1 MASNIANLR
10 NDILMSLQQLEHSV
24 SQSGVQKPAM
34 GFWSLASKGSK
45 RERVG
50 EKVDEKIDVATLS
63 KWLSS
68 LVDTGNDIATA
79 QKILKSLRFSTMEV
93 RHSKIAGAHPNTF
106 RWMFEKPTN
115 PRLQVKYGEW
125 LRSDDP
131 IYWISGKPGSGK
143 STLMKYLVSEERTRA
158 HLQSWAGPKN
168 LVIASF
174 FFWIAGTEIQK
185 SQEGLL
191 QSLLYE
197 VLKQCPSLIP
207 STFPSRWQMPDP
219 YHENPDPWT
228 RSELLEAFS
237 RLKEH
242 DLTSTRFCFFI
253 DGLDEYEGD
262 HTELIDVIRG
272 LIDSANVKIC
282 LSSRPWNV
290 FEAAFGSDPIRK
302 LYLQDLNETD
312 IKLYVKD
319 KLQDRDDFIK
329 LMQRDN
335 RCSELVAEIVGKAKG
350 VFLWVFLVV
359 RSLIEGLTNCDRT
372 IDLQRRLREFP
383 EDLEEYFKH
392 ILTSLDQIY
401 REQTARAFQT
411 SLRAARP
418 LSLLNYWF
426 LDMDE
431 EDPNFAL
438 DMEIQ
443 PLSIDEVHSRQA
455 EMKSRLNGRCK
466 GLLEVCADEDP
477 DFANREPA
485 MPSQYHVD
493 FLHRTVR
500 DFLLTKDMQELLAD
514 WTAAGFDA
522 NLAICRTILAEIKSF
537 RLKPGHLMRFGALS
551 KLVED
556 FMYHAREVEVGT
568 NSSPVALLDALETV
582 MAHLA
587 EKHPDW
593 DRKAGSPYPWEF
605 WVVERNYNWE
615 EYNSLLTFA
624 IEKNLLLYVQ
634 WKLDHNLDLLSEKR
648 GRPLLDYALRPE
660 SRLAHGKAPPNLPM
674 AALLL
679 GHEANPNQQW
689 AGATVWEHYVTRW
702 CANLNHWPQ
711 NLRYESIKMLILHG
725 ADGDIK
731 VKVDGS
737 FISALSVK
745 EPLEDAERAEEDE
758 GHEVSLKVSELFSRV
773 FSPDDA
779 AELQS
784 IMYPKGRFRLANWIS
799 WR

>member
-1 MASNIANLR
+1 
-10 NDILMSLQQLEHSV
+10 
-24 SQSGVQKPAM
+24 
-34 GFWSLASKGSK
+34 
-45 RERVG
+45 
-50 EKVDEKIDVATLS
+50 
-63 KWLSS
+63 
-68 LVDTGNDIATA
+68 
-79 QKILKSLRFSTMEV
+79 
-93 RHSKIAGAHPNTF
+93 
-106 RWMFEKPTN
+106 
-115 PRLQVKYGEW
+115 
-125 LRSDDP
+125 
-131 IYWISGKPGSGK
+131 
-143 STLMKYLVSEERTRA
+143 MKYLVSEERTRA
-158 HLQSWAGPKN
+158 HLQSWAGPKT

-174 FFWIAGTEIQK
+174 FFWITGTEMQK

-207 STFPSRWQMPDP
+207 STFPSRWQLPDP

-237 RLKEH
+237 RLKEY
-242 DLTSTRFCFFI
+242 DLSSTRFCFFI

-262 HTELIDVIRG
+262 HTELNDVIRG

-350 VFLWVFLVV
+350 VFLWVYLVV
-359 RSLIEGLTNCDRT
+359 RSLVEGLNNCDRT

-392 ILTSLDQIY
+392 ILTSLDRIY

-411 SLRAARP
+411 SLRTTRP

-431 EDPNFAL
+431 EDTNFAL
-438 DMEIQ
+438 NMEIQ
-443 PLSIDEVHSRQA
+443 PLSRDEIHSRHA

-466 GLLEVCADEDP
+466 GLLEVCADMELDLP
-477 DFANREPA
+477 F
-485 MPSQYHVD
+485 QYHVD

-514 WTAAGFDA
+514 WTAASFDA
-522 NLAICRTILAEIKSF
+522 NLAICRTILAEIKSL
-537 RLKPGHLMRFGALS
+537 RLKPGYLQNSGPLLN
-551 KLVED
+551 LVED

-582 MAHLA
+582 IDHFA
-587 EKHPDW
+587 EEHP
-593 DRKAGSPYPWEF
+593 RLELKAGISYPWEF
-605 WVVERNYNWE
+605 WVIERNYDWQ

-634 WKLDHNLDLLSEKR
+634 RKLDHNLDLLLKKQ
-648 GRPLLDYALRPE
+648 GRPLLDYAMRPE
-660 SRLAHGKAPPNLPM
+660 SRPAHSKAPNLPM

-679 GHEANPNQQW
+679 GHGANPNELW
-689 AGATVWEHYVTRW
+689 AGATVWKHYITMW
-702 CANLNHWPQ
+702 CANLNRWPQ
-711 NLRYESIKMLILHG
+711 NVRYESIKMLILHG
-725 ADGDIK
+725 ADRDIK
-731 VKVDGS
+731 VKVDDS

-758 GHEVSLKVSELFSRV
+758 GNAKVNLQVSVLFSRV

-779 AELQS
+779 AELRD
-784 IMYPKGRFRLANWIS
+784 IMYPRGRSRLANWIG

>member
-1 MASNIANLR
+1 MASNVANLR

-24 SQSGVQKPAM
+24 LQSGVQKSTM
-34 GFWSLASKGSK
+34 DFLNLANKGSK
-45 RERVG
+45 R
-50 EKVDEKIDVATLS
+50 EKVDEKIDVAALS
-63 KWLSS
+63 KRLSS
-68 LVDTGNDIATA
+68 LVDMGNDIDTA
-79 QKILKSLRFSTMEV
+79 QKILKSLRFSTMKV
-93 RHSKIAGAHPNTF
+93 RHSKIAGAHRNTF

-115 PRLQVKYGEW
+115 LRLQVKYGEW

-158 HLQSWAGPKN
+158 HLQSWASPKN

-174 FFWIAGTEIQK
+174 FFWIAGTEMQK
-185 SQEGLL
+185 SQKGLL

-197 VLKQCPSLIP
+197 VLRQCPNLIP
-207 STFPSRWQMPDP
+207 PTFPSRWQAPDP
-219 YHENPDPWT
+219 YHDNPDPWT
-228 RSELLEAFS
+228 RSELLEAFG
-237 RLKEH
+237 RLKKY
-242 DLTSTRFCFFI
+242 DLSSTRFCFFI

-302 LYLQDLNETD
+302 LYLQDLNEAD

-319 KLQDRDDFIK
+319 KLQDRSDFIK

-350 VFLWVFLVV
+350 VFLWVYLVV
-359 RSLIEGLTNCDRT
+359 RSLVEGLNNCDRT

-383 EDLEEYFKH
+383 EDLQEYFKH

-426 LDMDE
+426 LDLDE
-431 EDPNFAL
+431 EDTNFAL

-443 PLSIDEVHSRQA
+443 PLRTDEVQSRHA

-466 GLLEVCADEDP
+466 GLLEVSAD
-477 DFANREPA
+477 RELDLPF
-485 MPSQYHVD
+485 QYQVD

-514 WTAAGFDA
+514 WTAARFDA
-522 NLAICRTILAEIKSF
+522 NLAICRTILAEVKS
-537 RLKPGHLMRFGALS
+537 LQVKFGYLQNLGPLS
-551 KLVED
+551 NLVED

-568 NSSPVALLDALETV
+568 NSSPVSLLDALETV
-582 MAHLA
+582 IAHFA
-587 EKHPDW
+587 EQHPTQLL
-593 DRKAGSPYPWEF
+593 KAGISYPWEC
-605 WVVERNYNWE
+605 WVVERDYQWQ
-615 EYNSLLTFA
+615 EYNSLFTFA

-634 WKLDHNLDLLSEKR
+634 QKLDHNLDLLRKKR
-648 GRPLLDYALRPE
+648 GRPLLDYAMRPE
-660 SRLAHGKAPPNLPM
+660 SRSAHDKAPNLPM
-674 AALLL
+674 AALILDR
-679 GHEANPNQQW
+679 GADPNQQW
-689 AGATVWEHYVTRW
+689 AGATIWKHYITKW
-702 CANLNHWPQ
+702 CANLNRWPQ

-725 ADGDIK
+725 ANQDIR
-731 VKVDGS
+731 VNIDDS
-737 FISALSVK
+737 FVSALFVK
-745 EPLEDAERAEEDE
+745 EPLEGAGPAERGEEDKSKAKVVR
-758 GHEVSLKVSELFSRV
+758 VSVLFSRV

-779 AELQS
+779 AELHD
-784 IMYPKGRFRLANWIS
+784 IMYPRERFRIANWIS

>member
-24 SQSGVQKPAM
+24 LQSGVQKHTT
-34 GFWSLASKGSK
+34 GFWNLANKGSK
-45 RERVG
+45 RERVD
-50 EKVDEKIDVATLS
+50 EKVDEKIDVVSLS

-115 PRLQVKYGEW
+115 PRLQVKYREW
-125 LRSDDP
+125 LQSDNP

-174 FFWIAGTEIQK
+174 FFWIAGTEMQK

-219 YHENPDPWT
+219 YHESPDPWT

-242 DLTSTRFCFFI
+242 DLSSTRFCFFI

-329 LMQRDN
+329 LMRRDN
-335 RCSELVAEIVGKAKG
+335 RCSELVEEIVGKAKG
-350 VFLWVFLVV
+350 VFLWVYLVV
-359 RSLIEGLTNCDRT
+359 RSLVEGLNNCDRT

-431 EDPNFAL
+431 EDTNFAL

-443 PLSIDEVHSRQA
+443 PLSIDELHSRHA

-466 GLLEVCADEDP
+466 GLLEVS
-477 DFANREPA
+477 ANTELNLPF
-485 MPSQYHVD
+485 QYQVD

-514 WTAAGFDA
+514 WTAASFDA
-522 NLAICRTILAEIKSF
+522 NLAICRTILAEIKSL
-537 RLKPGHLMRFGALS
+537 RLKAGYLR
-551 KLVED
+551 KLGPFSDLIED

-582 MAHLA
+582 IDHFANQ
-587 EKHPDW
+587 HPNQDL
-593 DRKAGSPYPWEF
+593 KAGISYPWES
-605 WVVERNYNWE
+605 WVVEKNYDWQ

-634 WKLDHNLDLLSEKR
+634 RKLDDNLDLLRKKQ
-648 GRPLLDYALRPE
+648 GRPLLDYAMRPE
-660 SRLAHGKAPPNLPM
+660 SPSAHSKAPNLPI

-679 GHEANPNQQW
+679 GHGADPNQRW
-689 AGATVWEHYVTRW
+689 AGATVWKHYITTW
-702 CANLNHWPQ
+702 CANLNRWPQ
-711 NLRYESIKMLILHG
+711 NVRYESIKMLILHG
-725 ADGDIK
+725 ADRDIK
-731 VKVDGS
+731 VKVDDS
-737 FISALSVK
+737 FISALSAK
-745 EPLEDAERAEEDE
+745 ELLEDAGPAEPAEEDE
-758 GHEVSLKVSELFSRV
+758 GNAKVSLQVSVLFSRV
-773 FSPDDA
+773 FSPGDA
-779 AELQS
+779 AELQD
-784 IMYPKGRFRLANWIS
+784 IMYPRGRFRLANWIS